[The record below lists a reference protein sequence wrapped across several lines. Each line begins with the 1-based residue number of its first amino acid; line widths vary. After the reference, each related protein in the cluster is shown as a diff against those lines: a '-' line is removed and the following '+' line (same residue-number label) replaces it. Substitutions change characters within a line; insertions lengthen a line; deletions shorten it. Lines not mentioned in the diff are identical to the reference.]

1 MVGVKVLYFYHEL
14 SYTVVKFTHD
24 SRIANT
30 VLGLVQNYYCSMHV
44 VKIRMLKYW
53 TCTFASCGVFI

>member
-44 VKIRMLKYW
+44 VKIRMLKY
-53 TCTFASCGVFI
+53 